1 MTNPPYTPQRR
12 QQILESFDATVHE
25 RLSFTQEIAAKTSKP
40 PLTASNRYHK
50 QALNQRLKEP
60 SATERRGPKS
70 DKLSKITKGF
80 HNEGRLQK
88 KIEEHPFLLRTPE
101 LYAGGLYLDS
111 IITQHTL
118 PSRLRPD
125 FLYATTQG
133 TVIKL
138 VFVEIK
144 SSKFSVFSTDSQLK
158 GTLHEHTVKPLN
170 QVREYKRTLHK
181 YGATTVLLQNL
192 ECLFERYPTKIL
204 DTEGKLNPAIR
215 IETSFVLV
223 MGTDMPNRPW
233 QQAIID
239 DLYLREGIIM
249 MTYPMMLEEV
259 SQEEETK
266 NCLKVLARSIKP
278 VSIHKPD
285 LLLAKVPTLNMGPFP
300 IPDPDPYGVTLAGL
314 GWPRAGA
321 LGVSPQLLV
330 SLFHRSQGRCE
341 HHDCANPVVQEGA
354 FTGGLASIYNFFKPG
369 LPFKPYLLRH
379 MGLFCNEHHQDV
391 NGGERYPVDRPHP
404 LLPRLSATK
413 GYRFQTDR
421 DRQVFLK
428 QVAAQRTAD
437 FCSSLGIDPVNH
449 SDIYPHIGQRLA
461 ALTSLPIDLHKKM
474 AGILAQHYGISRP
487 VHTRDQSS
495 ADIRQDSD
503 VQRLLQ
509 AGMIELEGIE
519 PEPLRVK
526 PTATDQALIE
536 LIFKRFPHQAS
547 VILMGLGFGDHSIV
561 QLGANRRSQALSKKE

>member
-12 QQILESFDATVHE
+12 QQILENFDATVHE
-25 RLSFTQEIAAKTSKP
+25 RLSLTQEIAAKNSNQ

-60 SATERRGPKS
+60 SATKRRGPKS
-70 DKLSKITKGF
+70 GKQPKTTRGF

-88 KIEEHPFLLRTPE
+88 KIEAHPFLLRTPE

-158 GTLHEHTVKPLN
+158 GTLHEHTVKPLK

-192 ECLFERYPTKIL
+192 ERLFERYPTKIL

-223 MGTDMPNRPW
+223 MGADMPNKPW
-233 QQAIID
+233 QQALID

-249 MTYPMMLEEV
+249 MTYPMMLKEV
-259 SQEEETK
+259 SQEEEVK

-278 VSIHKPD
+278 IAIHKPD
-285 LLLAKVPTLNMGPFP
+285 LLLAKVPALGTGHASYH
-300 IPDPDPYGVTLAGL
+300 DPDPYGVTLAGL

-321 LGVSPQLLV
+321 LGVSPQSLV

-341 HHDCANPVVQEGA
+341 HHGCANLIVQEGA
-354 FTGGLASIYNFFKPG
+354 FTGGLASIYNFIKPC

-379 MGLFCNEHHQDV
+379 MGLFCSEHHQDV
-391 NGGERYPVDRPHP
+391 NEGERYPVDRPHP

-428 QVAAQRTAD
+428 QFAAQRTED
-437 FCSSLGIDPVNH
+437 FCSSLDIDPVNH

-474 AGILAQHYGISRP
+474 AAILAQHYGIGRP
-487 VHTRDQSS
+487 VHARDQPST
-495 ADIRQDSD
+495 DILQDPD
-503 VQRLLQ
+503 MQRLLQ
-509 AGMIELEGIE
+509 AGMIELEGVELEHPRI
-519 PEPLRVK
+519 K
-526 PTATDQALIE
+526 PTASDQALIE
-536 LIFKRFPHQAS
+536 QIFEKFQHQAS

-561 QLGANRRSQALSKKE
+561 QLGANRRSRALSRKG